1 MKICVVG
8 AGAIG
13 GWIGAGMARAGHEV
27 SLVARGSHLDAIRQ
41 RGLVLVSDGEAH
53 TVPAVA
59 SANPGDFGVQDVVFI
74 SLKAYSIPDML
85 PRLASLIGAD
95 TVVVPAINGIPWW
108 YFYKE
113 GGAFDNSVLDCLD
126 PHGAMLGELDPG
138 HIVGCVVHGAA
149 QVVEPGTVR
158 HTAGDLV
165 YLGEPD
171 RSVSARVRNLSNA
184 MISAGFD
191 APVAGDI
198 RQGIW
203 MKLIGN
209 LSYNPVAALTL
220 AHMDEIS
227 ANERI
232 LALIRTMM
240 RETMTVAEAY
250 GITVNLGIEERI
262 EMARRIGHAKISM
275 HQDVEKGRPLEIDAI
290 LGSVL
295 ELARRCRIATP
306 VMDMV
311 HALIEERAR
320 HPVTPA

>member
-1 MKICVVG
+1 MKVCVVG

-27 SLVARGSHLDAIRQ
+27 SLVARGAHLDAIRK
-41 RGLVLVSDGEAH
+41 RGLTLDSGGVVRDVSVEA
-53 TVPAVA
+53 
-59 SANPGDFGVQDVVFI
+59 SEDPGDFGVQEVVFI
-74 SLKAYSIPDML
+74 ALKAYSIPAML
-85 PRLASLIGAD
+85 PRIAPLVGSH

-108 YFYKE
+108 YFFRE
-113 GGAFDNSVLDCLD
+113 GGAFDNSNLACLD
-126 PHGAMLGELDPG
+126 PQGSMMKALDPR

-149 QVVEPGTVR
+149 QVVEPGVVR

-171 RSVSARVRNLSNA
+171 RTISERVRHLSTVMTA
-184 MISAGFD
+184 AGFY

-198 RQGIW
+198 RQEIW

-232 LALIRTMM
+232 LGMIRTMM
-240 RETMTVAEAY
+240 LEAMAVAEAY
-250 GITVNLGIEERI
+250 GIVVSLGIEERI
-262 EMARRIGHAKISM
+262 AMARAIGHAKISM

-295 ELARRCRIATP
+295 ELARRSRVATP
-306 VMDMV
+306 TIDMV
-311 HALIEERAR
+311 HALLEERAR
-320 HPVTPA
+320 HPVTAP

>member
-27 SLVARGSHLDAIRQ
+27 SLVARGEHLDAIRR
-41 RGLVLVSDGEAH
+41 RGLVLVSGGEAR
-53 TVPAVA
+53 TVPASA
-59 SANPGDFGVQDVVFI
+59 SSDPGDFGVQDAVFI
-74 SLKAYSIPDML
+74 ALKAYSIPEML
-85 PRLASLIGAD
+85 PRLAPLLGAD

-126 PHGAMLGELDPG
+126 PHGAMLRALDPG
-138 HIVGCVVHGAA
+138 HVVGCVVHGAA
-149 QVVEPGTVR
+149 QVIEPGVVR

-171 RSVSARVRNLSNA
+171 RSISARVQKLSNA

-191 APVAGDI
+191 APVAADI
-198 RQGIW
+198 RQEIW

-232 LALIRTMM
+232 LVLIRTMM
-240 RETMTVAEAY
+240 QEAMAVAEAY
-250 GITVNLGIEERI
+250 GITISLGIEARI

-275 HQDVEKGRPLEIDAI
+275 HQDIEKGRPLEIDAI

-295 ELARRCRIATP
+295 ELARRSRIATP

-311 HALIEERAR
+311 HALIDERAR
-320 HPVTPA
+320 HPLTAA

>member
-27 SLVARGSHLDAIRQ
+27 SLVARGGHLDAIRR
-41 RGLVLVSDGEAH
+41 RGLVLVSDGETH
-53 TVPAVA
+53 TVSA
-59 SANPGDFGVQDVVFI
+59 SASADPGDFGVQEAVFI
-74 SLKAYSIPDML
+74 ALKAYSIPEML
-85 PRLASLIGAD
+85 PLLAPLLGAD

-126 PHGAMLGELDPG
+126 PRGTMLEVLDPG
-138 HIVGCVVHGAA
+138 HILGCVVHGAA
-149 QVVEPGTVR
+149 QVIEPGVVR
-158 HTAGDLV
+158 HTSGDLI

-171 RSVSARVRNLSNA
+171 RSVSARVRKLSDA
-184 MISAGFD
+184 MISAGFN

-198 RQGIW
+198 RQEIW

-227 ANERI
+227 ANGRV
-232 LALIRTMM
+232 LALIRIMM
-240 RETMTVAEAY
+240 REAMAVAEAY
-250 GITVNLGIEERI
+250 GIAISLGVEERI
-262 EMARRIGHAKISM
+262 EMARQIGHAKISM

-295 ELARRCRIATP
+295 ELARRSRIATP

-320 HPVTPA
+320 HPVTAP

>member
-27 SLVARGSHLDAIRQ
+27 SLVARGGHLDAIRR
-41 RGLVLVSDGEAH
+41 RGLVLVSDGETY
-53 TVPAVA
+53 TVSA
-59 SANPGDFGVQDVVFI
+59 SASADPGDFGVQEAVFI
-74 SLKAYSIPDML
+74 ALKAYSIPEML
-85 PRLASLIGAD
+85 PLLAPLLGAD
-95 TVVVPAINGIPWW
+95 TVV
-108 YFYKE
+108 
-113 GGAFDNSVLDCLD
+113 
-126 PHGAMLGELDPG
+126 
-138 HIVGCVVHGAA
+138 
-149 QVVEPGTVR
+149 VR
-158 HTAGDLV
+158 HTAGDLI

-171 RSVSARVRNLSNA
+171 RSVSARARKLSDA
-184 MISAGFD
+184 MISAGFN

-198 RQGIW
+198 RQEIW

-227 ANERI
+227 ANGRV
-232 LALIRTMM
+232 LALIRIMM
-240 RETMTVAEAY
+240 REAMAVAEAY
-250 GITVNLGIEERI
+250 GIAISLGVEERI
-262 EMARRIGHAKISM
+262 EMARQIGHAKISM

-295 ELARRCRIATP
+295 ELARRSRIATP
-306 VMDMV
+306 MMDMV

-320 HPVTPA
+320 HPVTAP